1 MATGLQTTADIAA
14 VISTVLSPA
23 REVIEKPTFLREMF
37 SEFTLEDGDGTT
49 VNWPKFPYQL
59 TAQGLTEGVPLNNPQ
74 KLIPTSQQFTTSEV
88 GIQVMQTDKSIRVT
102 PEKMRARAGRFMG
115 NAMKR
120 KMELDCLG
128 LFAGLSRA
136 LGSGAG
142 NAFNPSLISVAR
154 VRLLTA
160 AESGQTEA
168 APGPIFAVIH
178 PFHYHDTL
186 VSAAN
191 LGSNINSDSGYA
203 PIQGITEQIIREYDI
218 KTLYNVPI
226 AQHALMEIDG
236 NDDAVAA
243 VFAKEAFLFIKTS
256 NMMKN
261 ETERD
266 PALRAYSTWMT
277 SEYGVGEIE
286 DQWGFKI
293 VADAAA
299 PTS

>member
-1 MATGLQTTADIAA
+1 MATGLTTSTDYAN

-23 REVIEKPTFLREMF
+23 REVVEKPTFLREMF
-37 SEFTLEDGDGTT
+37 SEFTLGDGDGTT

-59 TAQGLTEGVPLNNPQ
+59 TAQGLSEGIPLNNPQ
-74 KLIPTSQQFTTSEV
+74 KLIPTTQQFTTSEV
-88 GIQVMQTDKSIRVT
+88 GIQVMMTDKSIRVT
-102 PEKMRARAGRFMG
+102 PEKMRARAGKFMG

-142 NAFNPSLISVAR
+142 NPFNPALISVAR
-154 VRLLTA
+154 VRLLTG

-178 PFHYHDTL
+178 PFHWHDTL

-191 LGSNINSDSGYA
+191 LGSNINSDVGYA
-203 PIQGITEQIIREYDI
+203 PIPGITEQIIREYDI
-218 KTLYNVPI
+218 KQLYGVPI
-226 AQHALMEIDG
+226 AQHALMEVDAS
-236 NDDAVAA
+236 DDAIGA
-243 VFAKEAFLFIKTS
+243 VFSKEAFLFIKTS

-266 PALRAYSTWMT
+266 PSLRAWSTWMT

-293 VADAAA
+293 IADAAA
-299 PTS
+299 PVA

>member
-1 MATGLQTTADIAA
+1 MATGLQTSGDIAA
-14 VISTVLSPA
+14 VIATVLSPA
-23 REVIEKPTFLREMF
+23 REVVEKNTFLREMF
-37 SEFTLEDGDGTT
+37 SEYTLGDGDGTT

-59 TAQGLTEGVPLNNPQ
+59 TAQGLTEGIALNNPQ

-102 PEKMRARAGRFMG
+102 PEPMRARAGRMMG

-142 NAFNPSLISVAR
+142 NAFNPALLSAAR
-154 VRLLTA
+154 VRLMTA

-168 APGPIFAVIH
+168 VPGQIYAVIH
-178 PFHYHDTL
+178 PFHWHDTL

-191 LGSNINSDSGYA
+191 FGSNINSDLGYA
-203 PIQGITEQIIREYDI
+203 PIMGITEQIIREYDI
-218 KTLYNVPI
+218 KQLYGIPI
-226 AQHALMEIDG
+226 AQHALMEIDAS
-236 NDDAVAA
+236 DDAVGA

-266 PALRAYSTWMT
+266 PSLRAYSTWMT

-293 VADAAA
+293 VADATA